1 MVMLLNAIALLCV
14 VLIGFAAHRA
24 SLCNVRAVA
33 EVMSTGRAH
42 MLWSLLQSVLWMA
55 ALTGLLVLAFGLA
68 PRPTLTRTPIEWA
81 ALGGVLFGV
90 GAAVNGGCSLSTLH
104 RLADGDLGMLATL
117 AGFVAGVWASLGLF
131 PEGALMRLLPESA
144 LMRLLPAV
152 SPWLRWPD
160 LAPWVGGLL
169 FGWALWQL
177 RELWLRA
184 QHGTATPLWR
194 RVLAPTYHL
203 SVAAALMGLAAGLLY
218 ATQGAWS
225 YSNFLR
231 GEVLHRAAH
240 TTAPSAWHGILVLG
254 LLAGMLV
261 SALERGSLAW
271 RQPQRLTGWA
281 RHAGGGALM
290 GLGAAL
296 VPGGNDTLL
305 LGGLP
310 SLAPAAV
317 AAYVSMVLGIA
328 LMLGLMRLAYVS
340 MPVVTCSPEGCDDR
354 PAALPSSGVSS

>member
-33 EVMSTGRAH
+33 EVMGTGRAH

-55 ALTGLLVLAFGLA
+55 ALTGLLVLAFGLT

-90 GAAVNGGCSLSTLH
+90 GATVNGGCSLSTLH
-104 RLADGDLGMLATL
+104 RLADGELGMLATL
-117 AGFVAGVWASLGLF
+117 VGFVAGVWASLGLL
-131 PEGALMRLLPESA
+131 PEGA

-160 LAPWVGGLL
+160 VAPWVGGLL
-169 FGWALWQL
+169 FGWALLQL
-177 RELWLRA
+177 RKLLQLA
-184 QHGTATPLWR
+184 QHGADAKVFR
-194 RVLAPTYHL
+194 QALAPNYHL

-240 TTAPSAWHGILVLG
+240 ATAPSAWHGILVIG
-254 LLAGMLV
+254 LLSGMAI
-261 SALERGSLAW
+261 SAWERGSLAW
-271 RQPQRLTGWA
+271 RWPQRLAVWA

-310 SLAPAAV
+310 TLAPAAV
-317 AAYVSMVLGIA
+317 AAYVAMLLGIA
-328 LMLGLMRLAYVS
+328 SMLGLMRLARVP
-340 MPVVTCSPEGCDDR
+340 MPVVACSPEGCDDR